1 MGIDILLAR
10 DRKQG
15 SKKSRSFD
23 FWDFEKMGLVNSFV
37 GEFLHTRKEQ
47 MKMERVI
54 ELV

>member
-23 FWDFEKMGLVNSFV
+23 FGDFKKMGLVNRFV
-37 GEFLHTRKEQ
+37 GDFLHTRKEQ
-47 MKMERVI
+47 MKRVSY
-54 ELV
+54 